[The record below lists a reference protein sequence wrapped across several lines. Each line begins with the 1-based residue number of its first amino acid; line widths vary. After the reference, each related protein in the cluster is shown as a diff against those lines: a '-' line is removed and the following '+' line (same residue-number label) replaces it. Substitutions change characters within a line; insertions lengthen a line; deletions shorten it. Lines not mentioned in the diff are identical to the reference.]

1 MLAIPT
7 FSYRAFDSQGKKYQG
22 TVEAQTINEAVN
34 TLKNR
39 GLYVASVNP
48 VRQKFLNI
56 YSITIKKVSRR
67 DLALFC
73 RQLNTMLLAGIPLL
87 TALGTIGKQVTNKKL
102 KSVTAELVKDL
113 EEGESFSASL
123 KKHPAIFPDLMVS
136 MVEAGEVG
144 GVLDD
149 VLLWLSNH
157 FDREHNL
164 LEKIKNALSYPIV
177 VLAVAFIVLIVLAV
191 FVLPTF
197 ASLYEGFAVELPLV
211 TRVIIGISE
220 TLTSYWYIFIL
231 LGALAIYGAIR
242 FIKQRKGTPQFDRFL
257 LNIPVFGDLLNKLVI
272 SRFCRTLSTMLKG
285 GVPIIRSL
293 EVAGATANNSIVLQ
307 SVEEAK
313 ERIKEG
319 SGMAEPLEAS
329 GVFPPLVIQMV
340 STGEETGALSELL
353 DKVSDFYEEE
363 LDTRIQ
369 ALTSLIEPFLLV
381 FLGII
386 VGIIVVAVILPL
398 FNLLGAL

>member
-1 MLAIPT
+1 MLVIPA

-22 TVEAQTINEAVN
+22 TVEAKTSDEAVEE
-34 TLKNR
+34 LRGK

-48 VRQKFLNI
+48 MRQSFFNV
-56 YSITIKKVSRR
+56 SFFSFNKVSRR

-73 RQLNTMLLAGIPLL
+73 RQLNTILLAGIPFL
-87 TALGTIGKQVTNKKL
+87 TALETIRKQTANKKL
-102 KSVTAELVKDL
+102 KSVTAEIVNDL
-113 EEGESFSASL
+113 EEGESFSLSL
-123 KKHPAIFPDLMVS
+123 KKHPGVFPDLMVS

-177 VLAVAFIVLIVLAV
+177 VLGVAFIVLIVLAV

-197 ASLYEGFAVELPLV
+197 ARLYEGFAVELPLV
-211 TRVIIGISE
+211 TRIVISISE
-220 TLTSYWYIFIL
+220 AIVSYWYVFIIL
-231 LGALAIYGAIR
+231 VGLIIYGAAR
-242 FIKQRKGTPQFDRFL
+242 FIKQKKGTPGFDRFL

-285 GVPIIRSL
+285 GVPIIRAL
-293 EVAGATANNSIVLQ
+293 EVAGSTANNSIVLQ
-307 SVEEAK
+307 SVEVAK

-329 GVFPPLVIQMV
+329 GVFPPLVIQMI

-369 ALTSLIEPFLLV
+369 ALTSLIEPLLLV
-381 FLGII
+381 LLGII
-386 VGIIVVAVILPL
+386 VGVIVVAVILPL
-398 FNLLGAL
+398 FSLLGAL